1 MAFSHTLSERPLQQ
15 LCTTVKLLLDKI
27 YFISVVLV
35 TSYPGYIA
43 GNWQQIK
50 MPFQVPTAFHLVRS
64 ETDSTFV
71 SNRMPKQNDA
81 NIMEESP

>member
-1 MAFSHTLSERPLQQ
+1 
-15 LCTTVKLLLDKI
+15 
-27 YFISVVLV
+27 
-35 TSYPGYIA
+35 
-43 GNWQQIK
+43 